1 MRRTAASMPRYTFVI
16 FLPRWPTIRGVSI
29 GTLLLDTA
37 QQGCCGTAPRARAY
51 MDVSVRRI
59 GTAFQLQGTNG
70 HDLTLPEVAK
80 KKESWRDCC

>member
-1 MRRTAASMPRYTFVI
+1 
-16 FLPRWPTIRGVSI
+16 
-29 GTLLLDTA
+29 
-37 QQGCCGTAPRARAY
+37 

-80 KKESWRDCC
+80 KKESWREESWRDCC